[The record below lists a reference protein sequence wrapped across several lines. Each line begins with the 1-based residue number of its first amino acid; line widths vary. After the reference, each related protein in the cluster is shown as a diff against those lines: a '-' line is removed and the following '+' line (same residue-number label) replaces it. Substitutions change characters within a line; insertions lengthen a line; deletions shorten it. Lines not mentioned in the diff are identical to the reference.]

1 VIDLGPADDGAAR
14 RKIGTAL
21 VAAGLD
27 PILGE
32 GLDDALAGLPSY
44 RDDPT
49 LAVAMA
55 DAKRAFGDL
64 QCNAVIGS
72 AEPAIALLA
81 TRQAAGIAAPEL
93 PRALAYVLLCADR
106 EGKTD
111 QALLAASRLRTVGGS
126 PDVPA
131 SVLAKYP
138 EIDSVPDRELVEL
151 DVTTAEPG
159 AALWVDFAQVGTTP
173 AHVVLPAGEH
183 IIAAASGTK
192 RGYVIGTT
200 THKQKT
206 IAIELSDMA
215 GAWSGL
221 AARVAS
227 WKGKVPPADE
237 LAQVLAQAKA
247 RVAILRHGDTIE
259 V

>member
-1 VIDLGPADDGAAR
+1 
-14 RKIGTAL
+14 
-21 VAAGLD
+21 
-27 PILGE
+27 
-32 GLDDALAGLPSY
+32 
-44 RDDPT
+44 
-49 LAVAMA
+49 
-55 DAKRAFGDL
+55 
-64 QCNAVIGS
+64 
-72 AEPAIALLA
+72 
-81 TRQAAGIAAPEL
+81 
-93 PRALAYVLLCADR
+93 
-106 EGKTD
+106 
-111 QALLAASRLRTVGGS
+111 
-126 PDVPA
+126 
-131 SVLAKYP
+131 VLAKYP

-159 AALWVDFAQVGTTP
+159 AALWVDFAQAGTTP

-227 WKGKVPPADE
+227 WKGKMPPADE

-247 RVAILRHGDTIE
+247 RVAIVRHGDTIE
-259 V
+259 VWGHAGANEPLRVLGGADGVRVLGETDRAAALIADRVETWGEHAPDPDRPLLVESASERKRGPRGELLDEPTKWWVYAAIAGAVVAGAIVIYAHDAADNTQHVELHYP